1 MVRPTG
7 DSPGAPSAK
16 AAMPNA
22 LTVLRAA
29 LVPVIVALLFVGGE
43 AARWAA
49 AAIFAVAAVT
59 DSLDGWVARR
69 YRVESRWGKLADP
82 VADKVLIIG
91 SLGALAW
98 LGELPWWAVAV
109 IVAREVAVTVQRQVL
124 LGRGLVMP
132 ASVFGKAKT
141 VSQVAAVTLYLVPAV
156 PQAVATVALWI
167 AVVLTVASGL
177 EYALRGEQR
186 VRDSQAREPGP

>member
-98 LGELPWWAVAV
+98 LGELPWWAVVV

>member
-1 MVRPTG
+1 MARPTG
-7 DSPGAPSAK
+7 EPPGATSAH
-16 AAMPNA
+16 AVMPNA
-22 LTVLRAA
+22 LTVLRGA
-29 LVPVIVALLFVGGE
+29 LVPLIVVLLFVGGD
-43 AARWAA
+43 AARWWA
-49 AAIFAVAAVT
+49 AAIFAFAAAT

-141 VSQVAAVTLYLVPAV
+141 VSQVVAVTLYLVPAV
-156 PQAVATVALWI
+156 PGVVATVALWI
-167 AVVLTVASGL
+167 AVILTVASGL
-177 EYALRGEQR
+177 EYALRGEKR
-186 VRDSQAREPGP
+186 VRDAQERDRG

>member
-1 MVRPTG
+1 MARPTG

>member
-141 VSQVAAVTLYLVPAV
+141 VSQVVAVTLYLVPSV
-156 PQAVATVALWI
+156 PQAIATVALWI